1 MKQLNQLVCGNESIF
16 RSIQRSSEKAVNRL
30 MACSVVQKCLMFL
43 LALWV
48 SAGELMAASKGA
60 AGFTKATQEVSSYQ
74 TPVSNLMK
82 AIAAVIVLVGA
93 FNVYFKMQNGDQDVK
108 NILVLRNAFEKTRK
122 QMKANALSI
131 NALSDNLN
139 FPMFAELTLKKT

>member
-1 MKQLNQLVCGNESIF
+1 MFQKTKQLC
-16 RSIQRSSEKAVNRL
+16 RKAFGFVNGIPTKV
-30 MACSVVQKCLMFL
+30 MMFSFML
-43 LALWV
+43 LSGMVAKAQNPAGDY
-48 SAGELMAASKGA
+48 SAGTSALSTVAEEIAKYVPIMVKLC
-60 AGFTKATQEVSSYQ
+60 Y
-74 TPVSNLMK
+74 
-82 AIAAVIVLVGA
+82 AIAGVVAIVGA
-93 FNVYFKMQNGDQDVK
+93 ISVYIAMNNEEQDVK

>member
-1 MKQLNQLVCGNESIF
+1 MIVTGTHFNYYQLCHRKLWLFANGINMEQESDLVYEGKLVHE
-16 RSIQRSSEKAVNRL
+16 
-30 MACSVVQKCLMFL
+30 
-43 LALWV
+43 
-48 SAGELMAASKGA
+48 
-60 AGFTKATQEVSSYQ
+60 SSYPQ
-74 TPVSNLMK
+74 RTSKYEEVEIDDIK
-82 AIAAVIVLVGA
+82 VDYYDA
-93 FNVYFKMQNGDQDVK
+93 K

>member
-1 MKQLNQLVCGNESIF
+1 M
-16 RSIQRSSEKAVNRL
+16 
-30 MACSVVQKCLMFL
+30 
-43 LALWV
+43 
-48 SAGELMAASKGA
+48 
-60 AGFTKATQEVSSYQ
+60 
-74 TPVSNLMK
+74 
-82 AIAAVIVLVGA
+82 
-93 FNVYFKMQNGDQDVK
+93 DVK

>member
-1 MKQLNQLVCGNESIF
+1 MDNNLNY
-16 RSIQRSSEKAVNRL
+16 SSEIKKGIISL
-30 MACSVVQKCLMFL
+30 LMFQLYSDERTIYREYVQNALDSINMAVAEHL
-43 LALWV
+43 L
-48 SAGELMAASKGA
+48 
-60 AGFTKATQEVSSYQ
+60 
-74 TPVSNLMK
+74 
-82 AIAAVIVLVGA
+82 
-93 FNVYFKMQNGDQDVK
+93 DQPKDGMVNINIDRK